1 MDLSYTETQDMLRD
15 TLSRFLADTYDFE
28 TRKKMIDSPEGRDPG
43 IWRALSQELGLTSA
57 PFAEDHGGMG
67 GGTIENMIMMEEL
80 GKVIAIEPWLQT
92 VVIGGGALKAVDS
105 AVVKARIAGELQDLR
120 VREGDTVQAG
130 QIIAKVE
137 PTEYLARLKQ
147 AQQQAES
154 AKGQLDIARRNFEN
168 NRSLVDQ
175 GFISKTALDTSAGSL
190 ASAQANYQAAQAGA
204 DVASKTLED
213 GILRAPIAGQ
223 ISQRLAQPGERVG
236 VDARIVEIV
245 NGAKLELEAALNP
258 ADSLLVRPGQSAQL
272 HMDGSAQPVRA
283 RVARINPA
291 ANSTTRTVT
300 AYLSVENLPGL
311 RQGLFAQGDLATGNA
326 NKVLAIPLDSVRT
339 DKPQPYVQVLND
351 GKVEHLPV
359 TVSQRSQWQGVPYAA
374 IEGVPVGTQ
383 VLAGTLGAVRAGT
396 PAQVAPTGQ

>member
-1 MDLSYTETQDMLRD
+1 MKPWMKWAAAAVTVALLGAGTARLLHARKIKEET
-15 TLSRFLADTYDFE
+15 
-28 TRKKMIDSPEGRDPG
+28 
-43 IWRALSQELGLTSA
+43 
-57 PFAEDHGGMG
+57 
-67 GGTIENMIMMEEL
+67 
-80 GKVIAIEPWLQT
+80 LQAQQASLKST
-92 VVIGGGALKAVDS
+92 VVLSIHAADIQPVQALELPVVVPISGALKAVDS
-105 AVVKARIAGELQDLR
+105 AVVKARIAGELQNLN
-120 VREGDTVQAG
+120 VREGDIVKAG
-130 QIIAKVE
+130 QVLARIE

-213 GILRAPIAGQ
+213 AILRAPISGQ
-223 ISQRLAQPGERVG
+223 VSQRLAQSGERVG

-258 ADSLLVRPGQSAQL
+258 ADSLLVRPGQNAL
-272 HMDGSAQPVRA
+272 LRIDGSAQPLRA
-283 RVARINPA
+283 RVARINPT
-291 ANSTTRTVT
+291 ANSSTRTVT
-300 AYLSVENLPGL
+300 AYLAIESNAGL
-311 RQGLFAQGDLATGNA
+311 RQGLFAQGELATGNA
-326 NKVLAIPLDSVRT
+326 NKVLAIPLGSVRT
-339 DKPQPYVQVLND
+339 DKPQPYVQILKN

-359 TVSQRSQWQGVPYAA
+359 EVTQRSQWQGAAYAA
-374 IEGVPVGTQ
+374 ITGVPQDTP

-396 PAQVAPTGQ
+396 PAQVAPAGQ

>member
-1 MDLSYTETQDMLRD
+1 MKPWMKWTAAAVALTLLGAGTVRLLHARKLKEEMLQAQQA
-15 TLSRFLADTYDFE
+15 TLKS
-28 TRKKMIDSPEGRDPG
+28 
-43 IWRALSQELGLTSA
+43 
-57 PFAEDHGGMG
+57 
-67 GGTIENMIMMEEL
+67 
-80 GKVIAIEPWLQT
+80 T
-92 VVIGGGALKAVDS
+92 VVLNIHASDLQSVQALELPVVISISGALKAVDS

-120 VREGDTVQAG
+120 VREGDVVKAG
-130 QIIAKVE
+130 QVLARIE

-339 DKPQPYVQVLND
+339 DKPQPYVQVLKD

>member
-1 MDLSYTETQDMLRD
+1 MKPWMKWTAAAVALTLLGAGTVRLLHARKLKEEMLQAQQA
-15 TLSRFLADTYDFE
+15 TLKS
-28 TRKKMIDSPEGRDPG
+28 
-43 IWRALSQELGLTSA
+43 
-57 PFAEDHGGMG
+57 
-67 GGTIENMIMMEEL
+67 
-80 GKVIAIEPWLQT
+80 T
-92 VVIGGGALKAVDS
+92 VVLNIHASDLQSVQALELPVVISISGALKAVDS

-120 VREGDTVQAG
+120 VREGDVVKAG
-130 QIIAKVE
+130 QVLARIE

-168 NRSLVDQ
+168 NRSLVEQ

-300 AYLSVENLPGL
+300 AYLSVENFPGL

-339 DKPQPYVQVLND
+339 DQPQPYVQVLKD

-374 IEGVPVGTQ
+374 IEGVPVGMQ

>member
-1 MDLSYTETQDMLRD
+1 MKPWMKWAAAAVTVALLGAGTVRLLHARKIKEET
-15 TLSRFLADTYDFE
+15 
-28 TRKKMIDSPEGRDPG
+28 
-43 IWRALSQELGLTSA
+43 
-57 PFAEDHGGMG
+57 
-67 GGTIENMIMMEEL
+67 
-80 GKVIAIEPWLQT
+80 LQAQQASLKST
-92 VVIGGGALKAVDS
+92 VVLSIHAADIQPVQALELPVVVPISGALKAVDS
-105 AVVKARIAGELQDLR
+105 AVVKARIAGELQNLN
-120 VREGDTVQAG
+120 VREGDIVKAG
-130 QIIAKVE
+130 QVLARIE

-213 GILRAPIAGQ
+213 AILRAPISGQ
-223 ISQRLAQPGERVG
+223 VSQRLAQSGERVG

-258 ADSLLVRPGQSAQL
+258 ADSLLVRPGQNAL
-272 HMDGSAQPVRA
+272 LRIDGSAQPLRA
-283 RVARINPA
+283 RVARINPT
-291 ANSTTRTVT
+291 ANSSTRTVT
-300 AYLSVENLPGL
+300 AYLAIESNAGL
-311 RQGLFAQGDLATGNA
+311 RQGLFAQGELATGNA
-326 NKVLAIPLDSVRT
+326 NKVLAIPLGSVRT
-339 DKPQPYVQVLND
+339 DKPQPYVQILKN

-359 TVSQRSQWQGVPYAA
+359 EVTQRSQWQGTAYAA
-374 IEGVPVGTQ
+374 ITGVPQDTP

-396 PAQVAPTGQ
+396 PAQVAPAGQ

>member
-1 MDLSYTETQDMLRD
+1 MKPWMKWTVAAVTVALLGAGTVRLLHARKLKEETLQAQQA
-15 TLSRFLADTYDFE
+15 TLKS
-28 TRKKMIDSPEGRDPG
+28 
-43 IWRALSQELGLTSA
+43 
-57 PFAEDHGGMG
+57 
-67 GGTIENMIMMEEL
+67 
-80 GKVIAIEPWLQT
+80 T
-92 VVIGGGALKAVDS
+92 VVLTLHAADVQSVQALELPVVIPVSGALKAVDS

-120 VREGDTVQAG
+120 VREGDTVTAG
-130 QIIAKVE
+130 QVLARIE

-154 AKGQLDIARRNFEN
+154 AKGQLDIARRNYDN

-258 ADSLLVRPGQSAQL
+258 ADSLLVRPGQSAL
-272 HMDGSAQPVRA
+272 LRLDGSPQPIRA
-283 RVARINPA
+283 RVARINPT
-291 ANSTTRTVT
+291 ANASTRTVT
-300 AYLSVENLPGL
+300 AYLAIENNAGL
-311 RQGLFAQGDLATGNA
+311 RQGLFAQGELATGSA
-326 NKVLAIPLDSVRT
+326 NKALAIPLNSVRT
-339 DKPQPYVQVLND
+339 DKPQPYVQILKD
-351 GKVEHLPV
+351 GKVEHLRV
-359 TVSQRSQWQGVPYAA
+359 EITQRSQWQGVAYAA
-374 IEGVPVGTQ
+374 IEGVPLDTP

-396 PAQVAPTGQ
+396 PAQVAPAGQ

>member
-1 MDLSYTETQDMLRD
+1 MKPWMKWTAAAVALTLLGAGTVRLLHARKLKEEMLQAQQATLKSTVALNIHASDLQSVQ
-15 TLSRFLADTYDFE
+15 
-28 TRKKMIDSPEGRDPG
+28 
-43 IWRALSQELGLTSA
+43 ALEL
-57 PFAEDHGGMG
+57 P
-67 GGTIENMIMMEEL
+67 
-80 GKVIAIEPWLQT
+80 
-92 VVIGGGALKAVDS
+92 VVISISGALKAVDS

-120 VREGDTVQAG
+120 VREGDVVKAG
-130 QIIAKVE
+130 QVLARIE

-339 DKPQPYVQVLND
+339 DKPQPYVQVLKD